1 MLGLLLKTERS
12 IQLYTLP
19 MVCNQW
25 SFELLLPFWS
35 VTPSI
40 RQFLHTLWL
49 DIFSLW
55 DHSANPRVG
64 CGWSSELPRSPF
76 FLILMLTFNFSSS
89 SLLHPHSWTWLSC
102 CHVVGWLFV
111 WTFKL
116 NFLPNEVAG
125 EFVTTALAMK
135 HVRVTEAQIHNP
147 FDIRRHKNYRF
158 VFSTQPTYWGLNVL
172 LQSGKDLLSLKNT
185 CSSQYNFYST
195 KTCLFLP
202 VCYDSPRRFNV
213 RHEVSNNLDNGG
225 TVFQD

>member
-19 MVCNQW
+19 MFCNQW

-116 NFLPNEVAG
+116 NLLPNEVAG

-135 HVRVTEAQIHNP
+135 HVKGDGGANSQSFWHSTTQELPICLFHTADILRTQCASSKRQGPP
-147 FDIRRHKNYRF
+147 F
-158 VFSTQPTYWGLNVL
+158 TQKHVL
-172 LQSGKDLLSLKNT
+172 LL
-185 CSSQYNFYST
+185 
-195 KTCLFLP
+195 
-202 VCYDSPRRFNV
+202 
-213 RHEVSNNLDNGG
+213 
-225 TVFQD
+225 